1 MSENCKHILIL
12 EKGIEEWNK
21 WRKKYPE
28 IKPDLRGSDLSNK
41 NFAQANFSEVDFREV
56 DFFRTN
62 LNSSFLMSAN
72 LSEAQLQRAT
82 LVNSNLMDASLD
94 GANLYQAD
102 CSGADFKNASFD
114 GANLQQSI
122 LSGARLCNA
131 NLINA
136 DLFEADLRN
145 ADLSGANLTGA
156 RLVRANVQNSN
167 LEGCRV
173 YGTSVWDLV
182 EQPKSQSNLIITR
195 PNEITI
201 TVDNLKVAQFIHLLL
216 INPEIREVID
226 TVAKK
231 TVLILGRFTE
241 ERVDV
246 LRAIKKELRKH
257 NYLPIL
263 FDFDKPSSRNFK
275 ETVSTVAHLSRFIIA
290 DITDPQ
296 AIPGELTHI
305 IPIIKIPIVPI
316 FQPVIDEKTGKVTNE
331 WGMFWD
337 LQEERYVLDI
347 YDYDN
352 LDILLE
358 HFEKDILIPAEEE
371 VEKILKMREEI
382 KQKRRDVRSRRIQ
395 KFKGQS
401 INQNS

>member
-1 MSENCKHILIL
+1 MSEKHEHILIL

-28 IKPDLRGSDLSNK
+28 IKPDLRGSDWSNK

-56 DFFRTN
+56 DFFHTN
-62 LNSSFLMSAN
+62 LNDSFLMDAN
-72 LSEAQLQRAT
+72 LSEAQLQRAR
-82 LVNSNLMDASLD
+82 LVESDLRYARLD

-102 CSGADFKNASFD
+102 CSGADFRNASFD
-114 GANLQQSI
+114 GANLQQ
-122 LSGARLCNA
+122 ANFFNAKLCNA
-131 NLINA
+131 ILINA

-156 RLVRANVQNSN
+156 RLVRAKVQNSN

-231 TVLILGRFTE
+231 VVLILGRFTE
-241 ERVDV
+241 ERLVV

-290 DITDPQ
+290 DLTDPQ
-296 AIPGELTHI
+296 AIPGELSNI
-305 IPIIKIPIVPI
+305 IPVIEIPIVPI
-316 FQPVIDEKTGKVTNE
+316 FQPVIDEKTGKVTHE
-331 WGMFWD
+331 WTMFWD
-337 LQEERYVLDI
+337 FLEKPHVLDI
-347 YDYDN
+347 YDYSN

-358 HFEKDILIPAEEE
+358 NFEKDILIPAEEE
-371 VEKILKMREEI
+371 VEEISKMRQKNE
-382 KQKRRDVRSRRIQ
+382 QKRRDVHSSRTQ
-395 KFKGQS
+395 KFKGDQ
-401 INQNS
+401 